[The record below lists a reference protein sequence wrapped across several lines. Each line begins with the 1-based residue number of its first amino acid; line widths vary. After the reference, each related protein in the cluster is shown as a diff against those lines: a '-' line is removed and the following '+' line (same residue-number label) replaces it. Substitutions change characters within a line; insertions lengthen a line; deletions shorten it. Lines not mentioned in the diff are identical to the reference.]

1 MAAVTSAA
9 VASAVVAPAVVASAA
24 AVGPAIRTIYRLY
37 PDPASDTHYTAV
49 LLKTG
54 KFLEV
59 KNPNRKPDEAK
70 PAPFASLDEW
80 RAARGCDS
88 AAVIRESAPTRTTP
102 VTPPLVVDPA
112 HGFNVPTTDAGAGKW
127 FQWCYGIIAEV
138 APELFDSKRVTT
150 AFNDLAAAC
159 VKYPELKTYRGLKKY
174 DHSNM
179 LWYTYDPPYSNYS
192 WNGFPVEFPYIGL
205 QQNPPEIAA
214 KVEIISKYKVLYDL
228 LKPKIGAFLEKK
240 SRILMLEKCIAG
252 SQKFLDRAEEKRK
265 AELRRHNA
273 TVQYEEKMIKQ
284 YAEEYKMLTGK
295 VIEVRMAT
303 KKPVVAPAGNISNA
317 VAATAAASIASA
329 SAASASAAS
338 ASTASASAASAS
350 AASAST
356 ASAVGC
362 AAPTTA

>member
-1 MAAVTSAA
+1 MAAVTPAA
-9 VASAVVAPAVVASAA
+9 AASGTSAA
-24 AVGPAIRTIYRLY
+24 ASGTTIGTIYRLY
-37 PDPASDTHYTAV
+37 PDPATDTHYTAV

-88 AAVIRESAPTRTTP
+88 AAVIRESAPTTHAS
-102 VTPPLVVDPA
+102 PPLVVDPV
-112 HGFNVPTTDAGAGKW
+112 HGFNVPTTAAGAGNW

-159 VKYPELKTYRGLKKY
+159 AKYPELNTYRGLKKY

-179 LWYTYDPPYSNYS
+179 LWYTYDTPYSSYS
-192 WNGFPVEFPYIGL
+192 WNGFPVEFPYTGL
-205 QQNPPEIAA
+205 QQNPAEATA
-214 KVEIISKYKVLYDL
+214 KVEIIPKYKVLYDL

-240 SRILMLEKCIAG
+240 DRISMLEKCIAS

-273 TVQYEEKMIKQ
+273 MVQYEEKMIKQ
-284 YAEEYKMLTGK
+284 YAEEYKTLTGK
-295 VIEVRMAT
+295 EIEVRMAT
-303 KKPVVAPAGNISNA
+303 KKPVVAGAAASAGAIGNA
-317 VAATAAASIASA
+317 VAAVTAAAA
-329 SAASASAAS
+329 
-338 ASTASASAASAS
+338 TA
-350 AASAST
+350 T
-356 ASAVGC
+356 ATVA
-362 AAPTTA
+362 TTA

>member
-1 MAAVTSAA
+1 MAAV
-9 VASAVVAPAVVASAA
+9 APAAVASAA
-24 AVGPAIRTIYRLY
+24 AVGPAIGTIYRLY
-37 PDPASDTHYTAV
+37 PDPATGTHYTAV

-80 RAARGCDS
+80 RTARGCDS
-88 AAVIRESAPTRTTP
+88 AAVIRESAPTTHASP
-102 VTPPLVVDPA
+102 QLVVDPA
-112 HGFNVPTTDAGAGKW
+112 HGFNVPTTDTGAGKW

-138 APELFDSKRVTT
+138 APDLFDSKRVTA

-159 VKYPELKTYRGLKKY
+159 AKYPELKTYRGLKKY
-174 DHSNM
+174 DHYNM
-179 LWYTYDPPYSNYS
+179 LWYTYDPPLAQDTYSNYS
-192 WNGFPVEFPYIGL
+192 WNGFPVEFPYTRL
-205 QQNPPEIAA
+205 QQNPAEATA
-214 KVEIISKYKVLYDL
+214 KGEIIPKYKVLYDL
-228 LKPKIGAFLEKK
+228 LKPKIVAFLEKK
-240 SRILMLEKCIAG
+240 SRISLLENCIAR
-252 SQKFLDRAEEKRK
+252 SQKFLDKAEEKRK

-273 TVQYEEKMIKQ
+273 AVQYEEKMIKQ

-317 VAATAAASIASA
+317 VATTATASIASA

-338 ASTASASAASAS
+338 ASA
-350 AASAST
+350 